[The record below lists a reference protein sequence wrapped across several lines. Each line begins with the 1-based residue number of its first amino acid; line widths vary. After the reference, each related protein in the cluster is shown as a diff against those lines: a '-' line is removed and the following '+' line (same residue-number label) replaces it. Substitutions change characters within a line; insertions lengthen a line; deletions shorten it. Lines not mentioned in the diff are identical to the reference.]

1 MKQKLLATTLIS
13 ALAVTPALADD
24 KIKDGATTGAL
35 LFGLTGVMGD
45 KSTSTTLKRAVV
57 GAAAGAAVG
66 YALEKNEEK
75 ERARSATTP
84 STSTGTTTTASANTV
99 EPAPIQAV
107 STATLEDYNE
117 QQDDLSIAMEG
128 TGATVLN
135 NGDHILVNLPGGLTF
150 DSGSVELNSDA
161 RATLSRLAGSLN
173 RYPNSLVDAVGH
185 TDASGGADANQALS
199 ARRANAVARVLMEYG
214 VTSDR
219 LRAYGR
225 GEWEPLARN
234 DTEYGK
240 ALNRRVEI
248 LIYPQQAQ

>member
-1 MKQKLLATTLIS
+1 MRQTLLITTIVS

-24 KIKDGATTGAL
+24 KVKDGATTGAL
-35 LFGLTGVMGD
+35 LFGLTGVLGD

-66 YALEKNEEK
+66 YGLEKNEEK
-75 ERARSATTP
+75 QRARSATTP
-84 STSTGTTTTASANTV
+84 SASTGTSTTNASATV
-99 EPAPIQAV
+99 TPAPVAAV
-107 STATLEDYNE
+107 STASLEEFTE
-117 QQDDLSIAMEG
+117 QEDDLRLAMDG

-135 NGDHILVNLPGGLTF
+135 NGDSILVNLPGSLTF
-150 DSGSVELNSDA
+150 DSGSVELNEES
-161 RATLSRLAGSLN
+161 RQTLVQLASSLN
-173 RYPNSLVDAVGH
+173 RYPNSLVDAIGH

-199 ARRANAVARVLMEYG
+199 ARRANAVARVLMENG
-214 VTSDR
+214 VASDR

-248 LIYPQQAQ
+248 LVYPQQAQ